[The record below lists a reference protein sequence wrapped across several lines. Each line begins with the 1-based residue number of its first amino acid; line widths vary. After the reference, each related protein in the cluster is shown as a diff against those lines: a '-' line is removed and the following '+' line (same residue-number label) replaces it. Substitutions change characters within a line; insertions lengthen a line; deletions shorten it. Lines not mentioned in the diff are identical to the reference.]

1 MLKKFKHVLL
11 GFILG
16 ASVMCFVPGFAANN
30 QVTAVINSI
39 KIKIDGKVVNTD
51 DKPITLNN
59 RTYLPVRPIAENLGA
74 SVEFDAKT
82 NTVEI
87 KSKGYSVTK
96 APKSTP
102 DGITNITEHQG
113 EYYIN
118 FIYVRNK
125 ISEKGYTL
133 EKNISTQKWFIKKDD
148 IIILDNIN
156 MSSPTGYSCVTY
168 DYYVNTI
175 LPLIK

>member
-1 MLKKFKHVLL
+1 MFKKFKHVII

-16 ASVMCFVPGFAANN
+16 ATTMCFIPGFAANN
-30 QVTAVINSI
+30 QVTAIINNI
-39 KIKIDGKVVNTD
+39 KIKIDGKVVTTD

-59 RTYLPVRPIAENLGA
+59 RTYLPVRPVAENLGA
-74 SVEFDAKT
+74 SVDFDTKS

-87 KSKGYSVTK
+87 KSKGYSVTN

-102 DGITNITEHQG
+102 DGITNITEYQG
-113 EYYIN
+113 EYYISRLH
-118 FIYVRNK
+118 VKNK
-125 ISEKGYTL
+125 IKEKGYSMEL
-133 EKNISTQKWFIKKDD
+133 KPSNLKYVIKKGDA
-148 IIILDNIN
+148 IILDDLET
-156 MSSPTGYSCVTY
+156 SSPNGYESISY